1 MVQVLE
7 ESGPRL
13 VGLQLSAE
21 TWTGATKL
29 MLAVAEVLL

>member
-7 ESGPRL
+7 EFGPRL
-13 VGLQLSAE
+13 VGLQTSEE
-21 TWTGATKL
+21 TCTDITKL